1 MFMALLIVLIFSPTR
16 PINPTNLPR
25 GKTTWGRG
33 IAASAVKDPAKPA
46 IQAPM
51 NPPTVEKILS
61 FLLHIALKGTWDSPA
76 LRETVLAKTE
86 KA

>member
-1 MFMALLIVLIFSPTR
+1 M
-16 PINPTNLPR
+16 
-25 GKTTWGRG
+25 WGRG
-33 IAASAVKDPAKPA
+33 IAASVVKDPAKPA

-51 NPPTVEKILS
+51 NPPTMEKILS
-61 FLLHIALKGTWDSPA
+61 FLLHIALRGTWDSPA